1 MIAGLSR
8 SSSPELSGL
17 TTRDPSD
24 PSLAMLDAWA
34 IVADILTFYQERIAN
49 EGYLRTATERQSV
62 VELSRLVGYT
72 PKPGVASSVY
82 LAFTL
87 ESGYTAD
94 IAAGQRVQSLPAPGE
109 VPQTFETSELLRARS
124 DWNIINPR
132 TTQPQIINQNGV
144 SSIDKGTIYLK
155 GTSNNVKPNDLL
167 LFVFGDTPD
176 KRVAAVIQEVN
187 LQPDNNR
194 TEVILQKA
202 DTTGT
207 MFTISIAQLF
217 PQLSLTP
224 SIPLADSF
232 ALIRDPVNY
241 FEKGSDAI
249 LQTLV
254 NLNPD
259 INQTLY
265 PALGNARA
273 GKSEPELQVY
283 VVRAKSS
290 LFGYNA
296 RQNPPVANFTMSQT
310 SPTVDDTLVQFTDT
324 STGAPSSWLW
334 DFGDGATST
343 NQNPQHTFQAFGN
356 LTVSL
361 KVTNDFGFNTIKETV
376 TVQQQI
382 K

>member
-1 MIAGLSR
+1 
-8 SSSPELSGL
+8 
-17 TTRDPSD
+17 
-24 PSLAMLDAWA
+24 
-34 IVADILTFYQERIAN
+34 
-49 EGYLRTATERQSV
+49 
-62 VELSRLVGYT
+62 
-72 PKPGVASSVY
+72 
-82 LAFTL
+82 
-87 ESGYTAD
+87 
-94 IAAGQRVQSLPAPGE
+94 
-109 VPQTFETSELLRARS
+109 
-124 DWNIINPR
+124 
-132 TTQPQIINQNGV
+132 
-144 SSIDKGTIYLK
+144 
-155 GTSNNVKPNDLL
+155 
-167 LFVFGDTPD
+167 
-176 KRVAAVIQEVN
+176 
-187 LQPDNNR
+187 
-194 TEVILQKA
+194 
-202 DTTGT
+202 